1 MTCTVLLCDDRPTF
15 GHAWVETIRGAAPES
30 HYHVRDTPDEGD
42 IWDAIKEI
50 YARRTATR
58 SREQVACLFDDV
70 DILVLDFDFLHVD
83 DVSALHTGESLAGLA
98 RIYADV
104 EVVVV
109 VNQFPPAQ
117 FDLSLRGHVASD
129 ADINIDGNLLGTQGL
144 WTDPPWEG
152 FRPWHWQTLY
162 RAVHTQK
169 ARQALVRDYWTK
181 PIVEALGMQ
190 EEDVNRLSDTAFG
203 FIAPDS
209 KDWRQLQQHTFERFV
224 CRSANGRVARDL
236 AESNPEAAFRF
247 ASARIGKWLERLV
260 LGPQD
265 VLIDLPHL
273 VQRYPFLLGAKVH
286 DVKAWNEMVCEE
298 STTNL
303 CLPDGCLFG
312 VPGFLSR
319 PAVWRHRFENDGGVQ
334 ETRCAYDFSTV
345 PPFVFLEDV
354 SRFAPLD
361 EAKEFRAGHHNAF
374 DRRFVE
380 CVEGV
385 TYAPQRRLAWTE

>member
-15 GHAWVETIRGAAPES
+15 GRAWVETIRRAAPKS

-50 YARRTATR
+50 YARRTAPR
-58 SREQVACLFDDV
+58 SREQIACLFDDV
-70 DILVLDFDFLHVD
+70 DILVLDFDFLHMD
-83 DVSALHTGESLAGLA
+83 DVNILHTGESLARLA

-129 ADINIDGNLLGTQGL
+129 ADLNIDGSLLGKKGL

-162 RAVHTQK
+162 RAVHTQR
-169 ARQALVRDYWTK
+169 ARQALVREHWNRS
-181 PIVEALGMQ
+181 IVDALGMR
-190 EEDVNRLSDTAFG
+190 EEDVDRLSDTAFG

-209 KDWRQLQQHTFERFV
+209 QDWRQLQQHTFEHFV
-224 CRSANGRVARDL
+224 CRSTNGRVTRDL
-236 AESNPEAAFRF
+236 ADSNPEAACRF

-273 VQRYPFLLGAKVH
+273 VQRYPFLLGANVH
-286 DVKAWNEMVCEE
+286 EIWAWNEMVCEE
-298 STTNL
+298 SAANL

-312 VPGFLSR
+312 VPEFLSR

-334 ETRCAYDFSTV
+334 ETRCAYDFSAV